1 MIMRLLLAICFCLG
15 FAQPGIGQI
24 SDDAVRIGVLTDM
37 NGIFAAASGPGSVLA
52 AQMAAE
58 DFGGKVRGKPIE
70 IISADHQ
77 NKPDVGTAI
86 IRKWFDTESVDAV
99 TDLPLSSIALAAQ
112 EIARQK
118 KKTLLI
124 SGGAT
129 SDLYGKACS
138 PYSTL
143 WSDDTYTL
151 AATTAKAILD
161 NGGKEWFFVTVDYAL
176 GHALERDATSII
188 NANGGKVLGA
198 VRHPLGQPDLASF
211 LLQAQSS
218 KSKVIGLANVGSDT
232 SNTLKQAKEFGI
244 SQGGQSVVAFLYF
257 LTDVHAVGLDV
268 AQGLYLLDG
277 FYWDQNKEARD
288 WAVRFQAR
296 HKGAMPTKEHAATY
310 SAVMHYL
317 KAVDLSGTDASE
329 QANAAMRTLEV
340 NHFGHKGSIRVDGR
354 VLFDET
360 LYQVK
365 SPAESKASWDY
376 LKRVRVISRD
386 VAFRPLEQGGCPLA
400 N

>member
-1 MIMRLLLAICFCLG
+1 MILRVLAAICFVLG
-15 FAQPGIGQI
+15 LSQQGHAQI
-24 SDDAVRIGVLTDM
+24 SDDVVRIGVLTDM
-37 NGIFAAASGPGSVLA
+37 NGIFSAATGPGSVLA

-58 DFGGKVRGKPIE
+58 DFGGQVRGKPIE

-77 NKPDVGTAI
+77 NKPDVGAGI
-86 IRKWFDTESVDAV
+86 VRKWFDTGKVDAV
-99 TDLPLSSIALAAQ
+99 TDMPVSSIALAAQ
-112 EIARQK
+112 EIARER

-138 PYSTL
+138 PYSSL

-151 AATTAKAILD
+151 AAATAKAVLET
-161 NGGKEWFFVTVDYAL
+161 GGKEWFFIAVDYAL

-198 VRHPLGQPDLASF
+198 VRHSMGQPDMASF

-218 KSKVIGLANVGSDT
+218 KATVIELANVGSDT
-232 SNTLKQAKEFGI
+232 SNTLKQAREFGI
-244 SQGGQSVVAFLYF
+244 SQGGQSLVAFLYF
-257 LTDVHAVGLDV
+257 ITDIHAVGLDV

-277 FYWDQNKEARD
+277 FYWDQNQEARD
-288 WAVRFQAR
+288 WSIRFQTR
-296 HKGAMPTKEHAATY
+296 QHAMPTKEQAATY
-310 SAVMHYL
+310 AAVTHYL
-317 KAVDLSGTDASE
+317 RAIEFSGTDDAE
-329 QANAAMRTLEV
+329 VVNAAMKTMEV
-340 NHFGHKGSIRVDGR
+340 DYFGHKGSIRKDGR

-365 SPAESKASWDY
+365 SPAESKAGWDY
-376 LKRVRVISRD
+376 LKPVRVIAKE
-386 VAFRPLEQGGCPLA
+386 VAFRPLDQGGCPSA

>member
-1 MIMRLLLAICFCLG
+1 MILRALLAVCLFFG
-15 FAQPGIGQI
+15 LLREGYAQI
-24 SDDAVRIGVLTDM
+24 SDEVVRIGVLTDM
-37 NGIFAAASGPGSVLA
+37 TGIFAAASGSGSVLA
-52 AQMAAE
+52 AQMAAD

-77 NKPDVGTAI
+77 NKADVGAGI
-86 IRKWFDTESVDAV
+86 IRKWFDTEKVDAV

-129 SDLYGKACS
+129 SDLYGRACS

-151 AATTAKAILD
+151 AAATAKAVLE
-161 NGGKEWFFVTVDYAL
+161 NGGKEWFFITVDYAL
-176 GHALERDATSII
+176 GHALERDASTII
-188 NANGGKVLGA
+188 NTSGGKVLGA

-218 KSKVIGLANVGSDT
+218 KAKVIGLANVGSDT

-244 SQGGQSVVAFLYF
+244 SQGGQSMVAFLYF

-268 AQGLYLLDG
+268 AQGLYILDG
-277 FYWDQNKEARD
+277 FYWDQNKEAQD
-288 WAVRFQAR
+288 WSIRFQER
-296 HKGAMPTKEHAATY
+296 QRAMPTKEQAATY
-310 SAVMHYL
+310 SAVIHYL
-317 KAVDLSGTDASE
+317 KAIDLSGTDDAE
-329 QANAAMRTLEV
+329 LVNAAMKTIEV
-340 NHFGHKGSIRVDGR
+340 NHFGHKGNIRKDGR

-365 SPAESKASWDY
+365 SPAESRASWDY
-376 LKRVRVISRD
+376 LKPVRVIPKEL
-386 VAFRPLEQGGCPLA
+386 AFRPLDQGGCALA

>member
-1 MIMRLLLAICFCLG
+1 MILRALLAICLFLG
-15 FAQPGIGQI
+15 LVREGYAQI
-24 SDDAVRIGVLTDM
+24 SDDVVRIGVLTDM

-77 NKPDVGTAI
+77 NKPDVGAGI
-86 IRKWFDTESVDAV
+86 IRRWFDTEKVDAV

-112 EIARQK
+112 EISRQK

-151 AATTAKAILD
+151 AAATAKAVIK
-161 NGGKEWFFVTVDYAL
+161 NGGNEWFFITVDYAL
-176 GHALERDATSII
+176 GHALERDATAII
-188 NANGGKVLGA
+188 NTSGGTVLGA

-218 KSKVIGLANVGSDT
+218 KAKVIGLANVGSDT

-244 SQGGQSVVAFLYF
+244 SQGDQSMVAFLYF
-257 LTDVHAVGLDV
+257 LTDIHAVGLDV
-268 AQGLYLLDG
+268 AQGLYILDG
-277 FYWDQNKEARD
+277 FYWDQNKEAHD
-288 WAVRFQAR
+288 WSIRFQER
-296 HKGAMPTKEHAATY
+296 QHAMPTKEQAATY
-310 SAVMHYL
+310 SAVVHYL
-317 KAVDLSGTDASE
+317 KAIDFSGTDDAESVG
-329 QANAAMRTLEV
+329 AAMKTIEV
-340 NHFGHKGSIRVDGR
+340 NHFGHKGSIRKDGR

-376 LKRVRVISRD
+376 LKPVRLIPKD
-386 VAFRPLEQGGCPLA
+386 MAFRPLDQGGCPLS